1 MSKEYE
7 QIREKVA
14 KQYKEQIKDLTN
26 KNKTLSN
33 KNKSLIKEI
42 ESLKKEIELQEK
54 LIQQLM
60 EYKDLSKEDI
70 DKLLVISESKQQTL
84 ELFKIFEKFG
94 GNF

>member
-1 MSKEYE
+1 M
-7 QIREKVA
+7 
-14 KQYKEQIKDLTN
+14 
-26 KNKTLSN
+26 
-33 KNKSLIKEI
+33 
-42 ESLKKEIELQEK
+42 